1 MDLLKRLPKE
11 IEEHIYE
18 FNPEHRVLF
27 NCCLK
32 EIENKVSKVNHI
44 EYYSRGAIT
53 GVVRDIINELIDEF
67 VETEVQDP

>member
-32 EIENKVSKVNHI
+32 EMENKVSKVNHI
-44 EYYSRGAIT
+44 EYYSRNTIESA
-53 GVVRDIINELIDEF
+53 VRDIINELIDEF

>member
-32 EIENKVSKVNHI
+32 EIENKVSKVNNI
-44 EYYSRGAIT
+44 LYDLPY
-53 GVVRDIINELIDEF
+53 
-67 VETEVQDP
+67 